1 MLGHAPE
8 DPSILTPFW
17 RYSSTGQDSSR
28 YPARPRRL
36 MLFNSLT
43 FLFVFLPVT
52 ALVYFRL
59 APRSWVAARS
69 WLLLAS
75 FVFYGWWKPAYVIL
89 LAGSIAA
96 NYWIGRRLSHD
107 RSRRL
112 LTLGVALNLGLLA
125 LFKYLDFA
133 ISNLNAVLG
142 SHWLFEIALPLAI
155 SFFTFQQIAF
165 LVDVYRNEAAE
176 PRFGSYALFVAF
188 FPQLIAGPIVH
199 HSETIPQFRSPERR
213 RFSLPTCTSGLLLL
227 TIGLFKKVV
236 IADTFAVWAN
246 IGFGTTEALGA
257 LQSWSASLAYT
268 FQLYFDFSGYTD
280 MALGAALIFNIR
292 LPVNFDSP
300 YQATSIQ
307 DFWRRWHMTL
317 SRWLRD
323 YLYFPLGGNRRGRLR
338 SHANLMIVMTLG
350 GLWHGAAWTFVLW
363 GVFHGLGLV
372 VHRLW
377 SLAGLRMPALPARM
391 LTFVFVTA
399 AFVIFRAED
408 LETAGRIFAGM
419 LGTNGLGLAEL
430 STSWGLGAL
439 RSEAAALC
447 SPAAVAWT
455 LAFGLCAMTMPNSNA
470 LCGIGA
476 HEGHARVSPG
486 MISGIAAGV
495 LLGSALLRMSA
506 IDATEFLYF
515 NF

>member
-1 MLGHAPE
+1 
-8 DPSILTPFW
+8 
-17 RYSSTGQDSSR
+17 
-28 YPARPRRL
+28 

-59 APRSWVAARS
+59 APRNSVAATS

-75 FVFYGWWKPAYVIL
+75 FVFYGWWKPVYIVL

-96 NYWIGRRLSHD
+96 NYLIGRRLSHD
-107 RSRRL
+107 RSRPL
-112 LTLGVALNLGLLA
+112 LGLGVGLNLGLLA

-133 ISNLNAVLG
+133 IANLNAVLG
-142 SHWLFEIALPLAI
+142 SRWPPLEIALPLAI

-165 LVDVYRNEAAE
+165 LVDAYRGEAEE
-176 PRFGSYALFVAF
+176 PQFRSYALFVAF

-199 HSETIPQFRSPERR
+199 HSETIPQFRSAARR
-213 RFSLPTCTSGLLLL
+213 RFALPEFTSGLLLL

-257 LQSWSASLAYT
+257 LQSWSVSLAYT

-292 LPVNFDSP
+292 LPINFNSP
-300 YQATSIQ
+300 YRATSIQ

-317 SRWLRD
+317 SRWLRE
-323 YLYFPLGGNRRGRLR
+323 YLYFPLGGNRQGRLR

-363 GVFHGLGLV
+363 GVLHGLALV
-372 VHRLW
+372 VHRVW
-377 SLAGLRMPALPARM
+377 TLAGLRMPALPARS
-391 LTFVFVTA
+391 LTFVFVNA

-408 LETAGRIFAGM
+408 LASAGRILTGM
-419 LGTNGLGLAEL
+419 TGTNGLGLAEL
-430 STSWGLGAL
+430 AISWSSVAL
-439 RSEAAALC
+439 VSDAAALC

-455 LAFGLCAMTMPNSNA
+455 LAFGACAMAMPNSNA
-470 LCGIGA
+470 ICGVGE
-476 HEGHARVSPG
+476 HEGHARFSPG
-486 MISGIAAGV
+486 AVSGIAAGT
-495 LLGSALLRMSA
+495 LLGLALLRMSA